1 MQNTGLHLNL
11 KSRLHDT
18 LFGFALWFHARIQ
31 NINRA
36 TLRDI
41 NHKYR
46 KALDDK
52 CRIINHIPLSSNGL
66 NS

>member
-1 MQNTGLHLNL
+1 MIQNTGLHLKL
-11 KSRLHDT
+11 KSRWHDT

-31 NINRA
+31 NISRA

-41 NHKYR
+41 NHRYR

-52 CRIINHIPLSSNGL
+52 CRIINDIPLNSKSN
-66 NS
+66 S